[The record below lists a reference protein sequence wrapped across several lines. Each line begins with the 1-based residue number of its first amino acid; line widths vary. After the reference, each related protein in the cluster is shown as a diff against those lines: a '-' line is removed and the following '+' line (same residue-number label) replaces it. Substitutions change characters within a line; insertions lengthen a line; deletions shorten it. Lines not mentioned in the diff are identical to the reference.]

1 MEISSDIIRGHLE
14 GVILKL
20 ILEKD
25 RYGYEISSEISRR
38 TKNAFNIK
46 EATLYALVQRLERK
60 ELITSYIGEKSHGS
74 KRRYYK
80 ITTLGKAY
88 YKEKMKEWQTLK
100 SIMSQLLEETN
111 ERNT

>member
-1 MEISSDIIRGHLE
+1 MDISSDIIRGHLE
-14 GVILKL
+14 SIILKL

-25 RYGYEISSEISRR
+25 RYGYEISSEIFKR
-38 TKNAFNIK
+38 TKEVFAIK

-74 KRRYYK
+74 KRRYYT

-88 YKEKMKEWQTLK
+88 YKEKMKEWYTLK
-100 SIMSQLLEETN
+100 LIMSQLLEEDN
-111 ERNT
+111 ERNS